1 MIPVLGRF
9 PGEEIG
15 YPLQYS
21 WAFLVAQML
30 KNPLAMW
37 ETSVQ
42 SLGWEDPLEQGTAT
56 HSSTPAWRTSWTEVP
71 GGLQSVE
78 SQSRTQRRAEAQRPA
93 VESLASAETAQ
104 ELGQLWPTD

>member
-1 MIPVLGRF
+1 MLDYDRNSSRGINAAALG
-9 PGEEIG
+9 
-15 YPLQYS
+15 
-21 WAFLVAQML
+21 A
-30 KNPLAMW
+30 
-37 ETSVQ
+37 
-42 SLGWEDPLEQGTAT
+42 SLGAQTVKNLPAMQEARFSPWVGKIPWSRERQPTPV
-56 HSSTPAWRTSWTEVP
+56 TPAWRTSWTEVP

>member
-1 MIPVLGRF
+1 MLDYDRNSRRGINAAALGVSLGAQTVKNLPAMKEARF
-9 PGEEIG
+9 
-15 YPLQYS
+15 
-21 WAFLVAQML
+21 
-30 KNPLAMW
+30 
-37 ETSVQ
+37 Q

-71 GGLQSVE
+71 GGLQSVG